1 MCSIAHRE
9 KEYKMEKITWR
20 EVPQEEVILRILFG
34 EVMDAIRKANRN
46 DRTIISPLS
55 TEVQFMG
62 GMFEGTMEQLN
73 SLSIWG

>member
-34 EVMDAIRKANRN
+34 KVRDAIRDAMRN
-46 DRTIISPLS
+46 DRTRVSVLY
-55 TEVQFMG
+55 TE
-62 GMFEGTMEQLN
+62 TA
-73 SLSIWG
+73 